1 MFVLFNGGQSS
12 TKPLPGGIPQGT
24 LLALLLFLIMVN
36 DVGFENQ
43 MNNAGELATA
53 KKKVKTANEIHLKYV
68 DDLTVAEAVRMKENL
83 SCIPLDSRP
92 LPDAYHS
99 RTGHFLPQSKSKVFN
114 QPEKT

>member
-1 MFVLFNGGQSS
+1 
-12 TKPLPGGIPQGT
+12 
-24 LLALLLFLIMVN
+24 MVN

-43 MNNAGELATA
+43 LNNAGELATA

-92 LPDAYHS
+92 LPDAYNS
-99 RTGHFLPQSKSKVFN
+99 RTGHFLPLASVPFLAVWGPWAQVN
-114 QPEKT
+114 VGGP